1 MRHLQLKVPFETK
14 FRNLLSATTFSLHK
28 DSRFHIPFLLLG
40 ITGAGSFIC
49 WCFPGVTILS
59 AIYMYVYHKCMQW
72 YCKCNSKLLFK
83 VLFKRNL
90 HFLEP
95 KGICKIN
102 ILLTLVCRSVM
113 KVLELFF
120 FLLYSQRASA
130 LYCMVTKKLFR
141 GHTWELKDY
150 LKRSPWLFKINCL
163 KLNNRMFVHMYR
175 ICQHIIVFFSYR
187 SSYSLQF
194 R

>member
-1 MRHLQLKVPFETK
+1 MALVTLIKKFKGEWKIICTVVILNYRLSMRHLQLKVPFETK

-49 WCFPGVTILS
+49 WCFPDVTILS
-59 AIYMYVYHKCMQW
+59 AIYMYVYHKWMRW

-95 KGICKIN
+95 KGICQIN

-113 KVLELFF
+113 KVLEPF
-120 FLLYSQRASA
+120 FLPPVFSTCISFILYGNEKN
-130 LYCMVTKKLFR
+130 CFVVTH
-141 GHTWELKDY
+141 G
-150 LKRSPWLFKINCL
+150 S
-163 KLNNRMFVHMYR
+163 
-175 ICQHIIVFFSYR
+175 
-187 SSYSLQF
+187 
-194 R
+194 